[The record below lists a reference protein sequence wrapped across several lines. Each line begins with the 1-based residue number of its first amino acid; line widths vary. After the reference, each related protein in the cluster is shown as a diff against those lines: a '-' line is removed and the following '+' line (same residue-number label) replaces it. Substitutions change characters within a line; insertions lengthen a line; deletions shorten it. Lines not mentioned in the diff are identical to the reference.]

1 MGVNDL
7 SRRIRKM
14 NSAMEEIFFGD
25 VRFTEKTEMTEE
37 YKRLL
42 SACAEVSGRLTRS
55 LTGEDC
61 ENLEELILLNGEME
75 AEAVKAYFI
84 SGFRLGMKT
93 AYELKE

>member
-1 MGVNDL
+1 
-7 SRRIRKM
+7 M

-25 VRFTEKTEMTEE
+25 VRFIEKTEMTEE

-55 LTGEDC
+55 LTGENR
-61 ENLEELILLNGEME
+61 ENLEDMILLNGEME
-75 AEAVKAYFI
+75 TETAKAYFI